1 MRSRVLFAVSI
12 VSSIFATSAAF
23 ADEVVVGEPAC
34 EPACRAGYACVKG
47 VCMSACNPP
56 CGASDTCTPAGQCA
70 QKQVTPPPPTYT
82 PSDAPPS
89 DPTRGDPTKKA
100 GYQTHD
106 GGYVRLAL
114 GGGGIF
120 STIKDTNDATVSAGA
135 VALEIAFGGTPFP
148 GFVVGGGIFGAS
160 TASQPSLSQGG
171 KTVTID
177 RATVSMLGLFVD
189 WYPNPKDGWH
199 VQGAV
204 GPTALQLTAQA
215 GGNSLNGTG
224 FGALVGG
231 GYEWFVSEQWSIG
244 ILGRLQYASPS
255 VSFSTGT
262 TTLTSTKYE
271 SSTWAPALMFAATY
285 H

>member
-1 MRSRVLFAVSI
+1 MRSRVLFAVTI

-56 CGASDTCTPAGQCA
+56 CGASDTCTPAGQCV
-70 QKQVTPPPPTYT
+70 QKQVAPPPPSYA
-82 PSDAPPS
+82 PSDAPRS

-106 GGYVRLAL
+106 GGYIRLGI

-120 STIKDTNDATVSAGA
+120 GNVKTPSSDTSVSAGG
-135 VALEIAFGGTPFP
+135 VALELAFGGTPFP
-148 GFVVGGGIFGAS
+148 GLAIGGGIYGLSTTGQAS
-160 TASQPSLSQGG
+160 VSQNGQTA
-171 KTVTID
+171 TID

-199 VQGAV
+199 IQGAV
-204 GPTALQLTAQA
+204 GPTAVRFSS
-215 GGNSLNGTG
+215 GNELSGTG
-224 FGALVGG
+224 FGAMFGG
-231 GYEWFVSEQWSIG
+231 GYEWFVSEQWSLG
-244 ILGRLQYASPS
+244 ILARVQYASPQL
-255 VSFSTGT
+255 SFAST
-262 TTLTSTKYE
+262 SATKLD
-271 SSTWAPALMFAATY
+271 SSTWSPALMFGATY